1 MIDGRKIGQFL
12 LGEYDKTSQPLLE
25 RSSILPFGQYE
36 DGSVGL
42 AWPEILAAPAEGIA
56 NFGQYGYGE
65 DAVPYNSR
73 MAFDAAGGAMTGGLG
88 VGLAGGMV
96 DNAVGSAGGKL
107 TGNALERAQPPGIRA
122 YHWSKEPDA
131 VQDGGRFHQGTHFGT
146 AQQAND
152 RFALE
157 GRGQGGA
164 TFPVDLRMSNPLE
177 IGDTASGAMGPAY
190 EAAQKFGLSPD
201 DAQSLFSRVFREG
214 YGPLDEIL
222 SQHGFDGLKYT
233 NAVEGPGQTSYIATH
248 PGTVYSATTGDLLY
262 SNAPPGSSVPL
273 ALNALERAQPQMA
286 KGTRPEPD
294 ALIPKAVA
302 MGADFAPQGV
312 SSGSIAETAPISLA
326 EYLDQVKRMV
336 DDGQDGPF
344 FGPRSGASDDT
355 LAAAY
360 ENAFRRELDN
370 RSGRFDD
377 WQYSD
382 DGMDAATAYGDRA
395 SSDYAPYVAAGLEAA
410 AKAAGR
416 ELSMFGASSGSQ
428 YGELLTPAGNK
439 YKVRVADH
447 SRTSSQYA
455 NPDFNIAPGA
465 WTPDDFLAALPTI
478 YANAP
483 TSAAIP
489 ASMEASDTDPALLE
503 YLKLYGL

>member
-12 LGEYDKTSQPLLE
+12 LGEYDKTSQPLRE
-25 RSSILPFGQYE
+25 RGIPGGQDPQNVGLMNLFSLPVLADMVAPVGTYE

-42 AWPEILAAPAEGIA
+42 AWPKLSAGIGDAATRGYEQSQTGLPAI
-56 NFGQYGYGE
+56 NDD
-65 DAVPYNSR
+65 DAWAEKSR
-73 MAFDAAGGAMTGGLG
+73 DFFDAASLAPMAGLG

-107 TGNALERAQPPGIRA
+107 SQPQGIRA

-177 IGDTASGAMGPAY
+177 ISDTASGAMGPAY

-262 SNAPPGSSVPL
+262 SNAPTG
-273 ALNALERAQPQMA
+273 
-286 KGTRPEPD
+286 
-294 ALIPKAVA
+294 
-302 MGADFAPQGV
+302 
-312 SSGSIAETAPISLA
+312 
-326 EYLDQVKRMV
+326 
-336 DDGQDGPF
+336 
-344 FGPRSGASDDT
+344 
-355 LAAAY
+355 
-360 ENAFRRELDN
+360 
-370 RSGRFDD
+370 
-377 WQYSD
+377 
-382 DGMDAATAYGDRA
+382 
-395 SSDYAPYVAAGLEAA
+395 
-410 AKAAGR
+410 
-416 ELSMFGASSGSQ
+416 
-428 YGELLTPAGNK
+428 
-439 YKVRVADH
+439 
-447 SRTSSQYA
+447 
-455 NPDFNIAPGA
+455 
-465 WTPDDFLAALPTI
+465 
-478 YANAP
+478 
-483 TSAAIP
+483 AAIP
-489 ASMEASDTDPALLE
+489 AGIEASETDPALLE